1 MKRRR
6 RRRRKRRYAY
16 FSRDYEI
23 FFCERAIFTSSSHKN
38 DGPPIFS
45 STRII
50 LIESDTMHCTT
61 LASAS
66 SFSASFSF
74 GAVGVLPRASRT
86 RGTMNANTINSSE
99 HPLRE
104 RSCCC
109 CCVFRRRVQ
118 RTGRRVKARIV
129 VVKASSS
136 SSSDDNDNTDTAKN
150 GGKKHQSSSLSQQ
163 AQLVVPAFV
172 AGVVGVHAIQKPP
185 SAFAAS
191 SSSFSSK
198 STNIN
203 NNGERKEASSTA
215 IRELRKAS
223 KSAVKLSLAVTKST
237 IAVVD
242 QKINE
247 PWNVEDIWAIFA
259 LRLIIKRRR
268 EIFLWFE
275 KQKMKAFGGG
285 YDPKREELIKQL
297 ESEEVPDSPYR
308 ETFAHWVGKPLSA
321 LMFLWITGYIFDVTC
336 EFVDAMYVNF
346 AVPEN
351 VADGFDRGT
360 YIFTAGLVVS
370 MWISKYG
377 SQMLKKI
384 FPDSSAQTEEGKKL
398 ILVRLASVLT
408 LFATCAAT
416 LVTFGLPTSLL
427 FSFGGLGG
435 LAFGLAAKDFIA
447 NLIGGIII
455 AITSPFSEGDQIVLL
470 GSGGKFRG
478 SDSPKISEYRV
489 EKIGWYSTMLMP
501 RDTKPTIVPNGYF
514 LGNATVNHSRA
525 SHRFFRGAFEVRY
538 EDVDQAIQIKDA
550 INDYLEK
557 HPKVDVK
564 AGSKALISNLGSAKL
579 EMEVRVFIP
588 MADGADAFYNLRQDI
603 CLEVCRVLEVHAPM
617 SAGTTP
623 LLLAQD
629 GSFDGIL
636 SS

>member
-1 MKRRR
+1 MHTLVATT
-6 RRRRKRRYAY
+6 RY
-16 FSRDYEI
+16 
-23 FFCERAIFTSSSHKN
+23 FFLKKKKFAREKSSSSHKN

-45 STRII
+45 STHII

-104 RSCCC
+104 RSC

-191 SSSFSSK
+191 SSSSK

>member
-1 MKRRR
+1 M
-6 RRRRKRRYAY
+6 
-16 FSRDYEI
+16 
-23 FFCERAIFTSSSHKN
+23 
-38 DGPPIFS
+38 
-45 STRII
+45 
-50 LIESDTMHCTT
+50 
-61 LASAS
+61 
-66 SFSASFSF
+66 
-74 GAVGVLPRASRT
+74 
-86 RGTMNANTINSSE
+86 
-99 HPLRE
+99 
-104 RSCCC
+104 
-109 CCVFRRRVQ
+109 FRRRVQ

-129 VVKASSS
+129 VVKASS

-191 SSSFSSK
+191 SSSK

-384 FPDSSAQTEEGKKL
+384 FPDSAARTEEGKKL

-588 MADGADAFYNLRQDI
+588 MADGADAFYTLRQDI